1 MNPGLFPA
9 GTTPEDYLDGNQ
21 KASGSR
27 NPNLAQ
33 TLFRG
38 GYIEAFGSGV
48 RRIKEACD
56 AAGVKVEYRQYNDET
71 TVVFHRPGSQVEYV
85 AAGPEASANT
95 DALPD
100 PTAIRENETRKRDA
114 KTRRENETRKRDAK
128 TRRENETRGY
138 AKSAVAKASIID
150 CLTASASPMGRAE
163 IAERVGLS
171 PSRASVYLRQLVQ
184 DGTLVVSGGSRWR
197 VYRLANNSEMTE
209 SPAAEPIAPI
219 EGRVDESDLKQ

>member
-33 TLFRG
+33 ALFRG

-85 AAGPEASANT
+85 AAGPEASTNSN
-95 DALPD
+95 ALPD
-100 PTAIRENETRKRDA
+100 PAAI
-114 KTRRENETRKRDAK
+114 RENETRKRDAK

-184 DGTLVVSGGSRWR
+184 EGTLVVSGGSRWR

>member
-33 TLFRG
+33 ALFRG

-48 RRIKEACD
+48 RCIKKACD

-85 AAGPEASANT
+85 AAGPEASTNSN
-95 DALPD
+95 ALPD
-100 PTAIRENETRKRDA
+100 PAAIRENETRKRDA
-114 KTRRENETRKRDAK
+114 RLCKIGGGKGFHHRLSHCVRISDGKSRDCRAGWTQPFADKRLSAPARPGGDAC
-128 TRRENETRGY
+128 RIG
-138 AKSAVAKASIID
+138 
-150 CLTASASPMGRAE
+150 
-163 IAERVGLS
+163 
-171 PSRASVYLRQLVQ
+171 
-184 DGTLVVSGGSRWR
+184 
-197 VYRLANNSEMTE
+197 RLALARVPTCEQFRDDR
-209 SPAAEPIAPI
+209 IARNGTCRPY
-219 EGRVDESDLKQ
+219 RRPR

>member
-33 TLFRG
+33 ALFRG

-48 RRIKEACD
+48 RRIKKACD

-100 PTAIRENETRKRDA
+100 PTAIRENETR
-114 KTRRENETRKRDAK
+114 
-128 TRRENETRGY
+128 GY

-171 PSRASVYLRQLVQ
+171 PSRTSVYLRQLVQ
-184 DGTLVVSGGSRWR
+184 EGTLVVSGGSRWR

>member
-33 TLFRG
+33 ALFRG

-71 TVVFHRPGSQVEYV
+71 TVVFHRPGRRSNMLLLGRRRQ
-85 AAGPEASANT
+85 PI
-95 DALPD
+95 
-100 PTAIRENETRKRDA
+100 PTLYPTPQQY
-114 KTRRENETRKRDAK
+114 AK

-184 DGTLVVSGGSRWR
+184 EGTLVVSGGSRWR
-197 VYRLANNSEMTE
+197 VYRLGAC
-209 SPAAEPIAPI
+209 I
-219 EGRVDESDLKQ
+219 DLRTIPR

>member
-33 TLFRG
+33 ALFRG

-85 AAGPEASANT
+85 AAGPEASTNSN
-95 DALPD
+95 ALPD
-100 PTAIRENETRKRDA
+100 PAAI
-114 KTRRENETRKRDAK
+114 
-128 TRRENETRGY
+128 RENETRGY

-184 DGTLVVSGGSRWR
+184 EGTLVVSGGSR
-197 VYRLANNSEMTE
+197 
-209 SPAAEPIAPI
+209 
-219 EGRVDESDLKQ
+219 

>member
-33 TLFRG
+33 ALFRG

-100 PTAIRENETRKRDA
+100 PAAIHENETRKRDA
-114 KTRRENETRKRDAK
+114 KTRREAMKN
-128 TRRENETRGY
+128 RRRQRLPSSTVSLRPHLRWEGQRLQGRLDSALRGQ
-138 AKSAVAKASIID
+138 ASI
-150 CLTASASPMGRAE
+150 SASSSRRGRLSYRA
-163 IAERVGLS
+163 ARVG
-171 PSRASVYLRQLVQ
+171 ACTDLR
-184 DGTLVVSGGSRWR
+184 TIPR
-197 VYRLANNSEMTE
+197 
-209 SPAAEPIAPI
+209 
-219 EGRVDESDLKQ
+219 

>member
-33 TLFRG
+33 ALFRG

-56 AAGVKVEYRQYNDET
+56 TAGVKVEYRQYNDET

-85 AAGPEASANT
+85 AAGSRAST
-95 DALPD
+95 
-100 PTAIRENETRKRDA
+100 IGRENRTRESDKVEAMRQA
-114 KTRRENETRKRDAK
+114 
-128 TRRENETRGY
+128 
-138 AKSAVAKASIID
+138 IID
-150 CLTASASPMGRAE
+150 CLTSSQTPLGRAA
-163 IAERVGLS
+163 ISQCVHLS
-171 PSRASVYLRQLVQ
+171 PSRTSDYLRQLVQ
-184 DGTLVVSGGSRWR
+184 DGTLVASGGSRWR
-197 VYRLANNSEMTE
+197 VYRLANNPETAE
-209 SPAAEPIAPI
+209 SAAAEPPTPI
-219 EGRVDESDLKQ
+219 EDSADESDLER